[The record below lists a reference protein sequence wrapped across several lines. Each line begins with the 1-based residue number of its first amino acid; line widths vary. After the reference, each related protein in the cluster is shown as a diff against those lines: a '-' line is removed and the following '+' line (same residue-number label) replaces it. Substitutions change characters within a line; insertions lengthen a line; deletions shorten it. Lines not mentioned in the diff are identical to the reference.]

1 MSTSSSGGVRKIGRS
16 GYHHG
21 NLRRALLDAALE
33 AIAEQGPAAWSLREL
48 ARRANVSHAAPAH
61 HFGDKTGVLTALAA
75 EGYEL
80 FADALERESHDF
92 QRVGVAYVRFA
103 LDRSAYFT
111 VMFRPDLYRVDD
123 PAVAAARDRARAV
136 LVNGARATLTPGA
149 ASDRAAVLA
158 AWSCAHGFAHLWSSG
173 ALPESMGGDPEETAR
188 AVFHVLS
195 GASNTDGPPA

>member
-1 MSTSSSGGVRKIGRS
+1 MSSSGEVRKIGSS

-33 AIAEQGPAAWSLREL
+33 AITEQGPAGWSLREL

-103 LDRSAYFT
+103 LDRAAYFT
-111 VMFRPDLYRVDD
+111 VMFRPDLYRADD
-123 PAVAAARDRARAV
+123 PAVTVARDRARAV
-136 LVNGARATLTPGA
+136 LVNGARTLTPGTA
-149 ASDRAAVLA
+149 VDRAAILA

-173 ALPESMGGDPEETAR
+173 ALPESLGGDPEETAR
-188 AVFHVLS
+188 AVFRVLS
-195 GASNTDGPPA
+195 GVTNADGPPA

>member
-1 MSTSSSGGVRKIGRS
+1 MGKIGSS

-21 NLRRALLDAALE
+21 NLRRVLLDAALE
-33 AIAEQGPAAWSLREL
+33 AIVEQGPTAWSLREL

-61 HFGDKTGVLTALAA
+61 HFGDKTGVLTAVAA

-92 QRVGVAYVRFA
+92 QRVGLAYVRFA
-103 LDRSAYFT
+103 LESPAYFT

-123 PAVAAARDRARAV
+123 PDVAAARDRARAV
-136 LVNGARATLTPGA
+136 LVAGARTFA
-149 ASDRAAVLA
+149 AGTAPDRAVVLA

-173 ALPESMGGDPEETAR
+173 ALPESVAGDPERTAGEMFR
-188 AVFHVLS
+188 SLFGGSHA
-195 GASNTDGPPA
+195 DGPPA